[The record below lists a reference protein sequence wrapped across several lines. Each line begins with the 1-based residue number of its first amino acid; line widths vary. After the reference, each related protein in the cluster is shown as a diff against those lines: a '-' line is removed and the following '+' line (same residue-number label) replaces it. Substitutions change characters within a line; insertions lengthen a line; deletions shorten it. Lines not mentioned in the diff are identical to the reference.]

1 MIRYPADM
9 LRSIAGLG
17 LFVAPATPAPASPA
31 TPQAMTQ
38 PEGPAPP
45 PASDPKKPQPEG
57 PAQLPPATGARATSK
72 KKWLSEGPAPPPEDG
87 GKGVASLGLTRTG
100 DGNYLYVD
108 PGKRF
113 TVAIRPDG
121 VVRFGNRWGRDQHGD
136 RVKGSGWAL
145 RQIGPTGIGMA
156 GPSEWLLA
164 LSGQEADAGAKAEFL
179 NMTRALRIQLAVEFT
194 RQLLRVRLGE
204 LERDLQSISSDAQQT
219 LAARKEL
226 LFQRWDECD
235 ERFAVGRPDG
245 EVPEEALSEID
256 RDRLSAADTARR
268 TIEAFIRRQHA
279 RGSNRGYT
287 TAELADLN
295 RRRVSAQP
303 FAPYTA
309 PKAP

>member
-1 MIRYPADM
+1 VIRYPADM
-9 LRSIAGLG
+9 LRSIAGLA
-17 LFVAPATPAPASPA
+17 LIVAPATPAPASPA
-31 TPQAMTQ
+31 PQQ

-45 PASDPKKPQPEG
+45 ASAEKKPQPEG
-57 PAQLPPATGARATSK
+57 PAPLPPATGARATSK
-72 KKWLSEGPAPPPEDG
+72 KKWLTEGPAPPPEDG
-87 GKGVASLGLTRTG
+87 GKGALSLGLTRTG

-164 LSGQEADAGAKAEFL
+164 LSGQEADASAKTEFL

-204 LERDLQSISSDAQQT
+204 LGRELQDISSDTQRT

-245 EVPEEALSEID
+245 EVPDEALSEID

-268 TIEAFIRRQHA
+268 TIESFIRRQHA
-279 RGSNRGYT
+279 KGSNRGYT